1 MDRKLY
7 MNSLYDYYGELLT
20 KKQKEYFEEYYFRD
34 LSLGE
39 IAINMGVSRNA
50 VYNQLKNTEEK
61 LEFFESV
68 LRLYNRGIKIRR
80 LIRNLDEET
89 IAKIEELI

>member
-34 LSLGE
+34 FSLGE

-61 LEFFESV
+61 LEFFERV
-68 LRLYNRGIKIRR
+68 LRLYNREIKIRR